1 MEFEDLMREN
11 ITRDTAEKLLKGF
24 DTPPTGA
31 VDRILAIDI
40 DSLTPRSGE
49 DWVAVLPEA
58 LLGMPRDK
66 LRAIIYG
73 D

>member
-11 ITRDTAEKLLKGF
+11 ITRDNAEKLLEGF
-24 DTPPTGA
+24 DAPPPEA

-40 DSLTPRSGE
+40 DSLTPRSGD

-66 LRAIIYG
+66 LQAIIDG
-73 D
+73 